1 MGLCFRLFAL
11 GILLWANCLGSPVV
25 DFLDLNFWS
34 LLLDL
39 GCFVLAWWLSMVG
52 LCLCVLTLQVLA
64 RGLWLLHDL
73 VV

>member
-1 MGLCFRLFAL
+1 MGLCFRLFAPD
-11 GILLWANCLGSPVV
+11 ILLWANCLGSPVV
-25 DFLDLNFWS
+25 DFLDLSFRS

-39 GCFVLAWWLSMVG
+39 GCFVLAWWFSLVG
-52 LCLCVLTLQVLA
+52 LCLFTLTLQALA